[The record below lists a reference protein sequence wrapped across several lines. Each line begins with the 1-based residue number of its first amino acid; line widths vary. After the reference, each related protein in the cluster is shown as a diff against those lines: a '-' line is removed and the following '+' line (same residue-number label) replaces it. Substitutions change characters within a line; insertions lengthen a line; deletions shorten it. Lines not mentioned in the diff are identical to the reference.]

1 MFFYFC
7 CEVSNFL
14 HSLATYHLHYWVKIG
29 CHLDATFILTM
40 NFGKRRMINFNH
52 SFTVEFRKLQW
63 RLELYLTSA
72 FKSVAILNV

>member
-1 MFFYFC
+1 
-7 CEVSNFL
+7 VK
-14 HSLATYHLHYWVKIG
+14 SLISFILWVLIIYTGTSWVKIG
-29 CHLDATFILTM
+29 CHLDATFILTI
-40 NFGKRRMINFNH
+40 NFGKCRMINFNH